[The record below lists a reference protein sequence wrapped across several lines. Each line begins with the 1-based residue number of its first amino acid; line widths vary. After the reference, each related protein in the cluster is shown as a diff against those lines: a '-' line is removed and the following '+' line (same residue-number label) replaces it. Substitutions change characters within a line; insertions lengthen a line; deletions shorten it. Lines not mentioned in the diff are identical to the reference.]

1 MQKSKKV
8 SGTEMDKSTQVRRFV
23 LTALLLG
30 GLSISVQAGISHR
43 YTFDGNL
50 EDSVGMKH
58 GKLTLGGVHIELPQ
72 FVVDIPPGSVEDAPS
87 KSVQLGMDASKKSG
101 FTLPNIP
108 TFGSGSCSIWL
119 KPKTLTGGNYI
130 FLSKELNLMVP
141 KRTSNLRVI
150 CNRRN
155 LQGKTGVERGKWNHV
170 VVTWNHRSSNTVSYY
185 VNGALVAS
193 KKDEKLIELSGIRI
207 GSYDLRDN
215 AKHLENQFIGK
226 LYDLQ
231 FYNHSLD
238 AKQVEYLYANPGA
251 KAVGEPEQPLAL
263 PDVFSDNMIL
273 QRNAPV
279 PVWGTA
285 ADGTVVTVTFSGH
298 DLDSTARNGKWRV
311 VFPPMKANKK
321 PQAMTVVARHKSEI
335 INRKFNNILVGD
347 VWLAS
352 GQSNMAYYL
361 LKEKHG
367 AEALARSKNPLLR
380 FFKVRREIPRSAQM
394 AAATGHWEE
403 ADPGSVVTKFTSAV
417 GYHFVRE
424 LQQELDIPIG
434 LIACVYGGTVTETW
448 CSPEVLSQDY
458 PLWDKH
464 EENMRNNPKSMKVN
478 RSSYLY
484 ERMLKTVIPFPVKG
498 FIWYQGSANI
508 GRFEEQK
515 RLLPAMANDWR
526 KSWGND
532 ELPFYFV
539 QLPRFETQN
548 WHVFREAQLDIWKN
562 NPNTFMAV
570 TIDISKE
577 YDDNNNPIHPNTKAP
592 IGHRLALAA
601 RANVYGE
608 TDLVYSGPVIRSMKV
623 KNGAAILSF
632 DHMGSGLIASDGQP
646 LRGFYISKDGETF
659 VAAEAKIKGDTV
671 VVSATTV
678 QKPVAVRYGADLDMG
693 KEKLDV
699 NLANKEKLPASPFTV
714 LTGDG

>member
-1 MQKSKKV
+1 MKKLW
-8 SGTEMDKSTQVRRFV
+8 
-23 LTALLLG
+23 LTLLLCVG
-30 GLSISVQAGISHR
+30 CLAAQARISHR
-43 YTFDGNL
+43 YTFDGTL
-50 EDSVGMKH
+50 EDSGEKKH
-58 GKLTLGGVHIELPQ
+58 GKPAMDGVHIELPQ
-72 FVVDIPPGSVEDAPS
+72 FVADIPLGAVEGAPS

-101 FTLPNIP
+101 FTLPPIR
-108 TFGSGSCSIWL
+108 TYGSGSCSIWL
-119 KPKTLTGGNYI
+119 KPETLSGGNYI
-130 FLSKELNLMVP
+130 FQSKELKLMVP
-141 KRTSNLRVI
+141 KGTLDLRLS
-150 CNRRN
+150 CNGGDF
-155 LQGKTGVERGKWNHV
+155 QGNVGAELGRWIHV
-170 VVTWNHRSSNTVSYY
+170 VVTWNHRSSNTLSYY
-185 VNGALVAS
+185 VNGALIAS
-193 KKDEKLIELSGIRI
+193 KKAEKLTDLTSIQVGN
-207 GSYDLRDN
+207 YDLRNN
-215 AKHLENQFIGK
+215 AKHLENQFKGK

-238 AKQVEYLYANPGA
+238 AQQVEYLYANPGA
-251 KAVGEPEQPLAL
+251 KAVGEPEQPWAL

-273 QRNAPV
+273 QRNAQI

-285 ADGTVVTVTFSGH
+285 IDGTVVTVTFAGH
-298 DLDSTARNGKWRV
+298 NRETTARNRKWKV
-311 VFPPMKANKK
+311 IFPAMKANKK
-321 PQAMTVVARHKSEI
+321 PQVMTVVARHKSEI
-335 INRKFNNILVGD
+335 INREFNNILIGD

-352 GQSNMAYYL
+352 GQSNMAYPL
-361 LKEKHG
+361 FKEKHG
-367 AEALARSKNPLLR
+367 KETLATSKNPLLR
-380 FFKVRREIPRSAQM
+380 FFKVRREIPFSADSLPSS
-394 AAATGHWEE
+394 GHWEE
-403 ADPGSVVTKFTSAV
+403 AAPDSIVTKCTTAV
-417 GYHFVRE
+417 GYHFARE
-424 LQQELDIPIG
+424 LQEKVDIPIG
-434 LIACVYGGTVTETW
+434 LINCSYGGTVTETW

-464 EENMRNNPKSMKVN
+464 EENMRKNPNSMKVN
-478 RSSYLY
+478 RSAHLY

-498 FIWYQGSANI
+498 FIWYQGSANT
-508 GRFEEQK
+508 GRYEEQK

-570 TIDISKE
+570 AIDISKE

-608 TDLVYSGPVIRSMKV
+608 TDLVYSGPVIKSMKV
-623 KNGAAILSF
+623 KNGTAILSF
-632 DHMGSGLIASDGQP
+632 DHMGSGLIASDRMP
-646 LRGFYISKDGETF
+646 LRGFYISEGGETF
-659 VAAEAKIKGDTV
+659 VAAEARIKGDTV

-699 NLANKEKLPASPFTV
+699 NLANKEKLPASPFTIR
-714 LTGDG
+714 TGGRVK